1 MAAILEATDL
11 RKSFR
16 ISAKPHE
23 VLRGVSLSVEQ
34 GQFVALVATSGEGK
48 STLLHVLSGLD
59 TPDSGRVVI
68 DGQEITAMNEEQR
81 TVFRRTRI
89 GFVFQF
95 FNLVPTLT
103 AAENVA
109 LPFRIGG
116 GASDYGRVSELM
128 SRLGLHGLQGHRPD
142 EISGGEQ
149 QRIAIARALVT
160 QPALLMADEPTGNL
174 DFVTGNEVLQV
185 LRSFNEDGQTVIMAT
200 HSARAAAAADRV
212 LVLRGG
218 QILDDIAGGR
228 AASVSGLVQRL
239 QEHGL

>member
-1 MAAILEATDL
+1 MPAILEATDL
-11 RKSFR
+11 RKAFR
-16 ISAKPHE
+16 ISATPHE
-23 VLRGVSLSVEQ
+23 VLRGVSLTIEQ
-34 GQFVALVATSGEGK
+34 GQFIALVAPSGEGK

-59 TPDSGRVVI
+59 AADSGRIVI
-68 DGQEITAMNEEQR
+68 DGQDVTAMNEEQR
-81 TVFRRTRI
+81 TIFRRKNI

-116 GASDYGRVSELM
+116 EGSDFGRVSELM
-128 SRLGLHGLQGHRPD
+128 GRLSLHGLQGHRPD

-160 QPALLMADEPTGNL
+160 RPALVMADEPTGNL
-174 DFVTGNEVLQV
+174 DFVTGNEVLDV
-185 LRSFNEDGQTVIMAT
+185 LRSFNEEGQTVIMAT

-212 LVLRGG
+212 LVLRDG
-218 QILDDIAGGR
+218 QIVDDIVR
-228 AASVSGLVQRL
+228 DKAASISSLVEKL
-239 QEHGL
+239 QAHGL

>member
-11 RKSFR
+11 RKAFR
-16 ISAKPHE
+16 ISATPHE
-23 VLRGVSLSVEQ
+23 VLRGVSITIEQ
-34 GQFVALVATSGEGK
+34 GQFVALVAPSGEGK

-59 TPDSGRVVI
+59 TADSGRVVI
-68 DGQEITAMNEEQR
+68 DGHDVTAMSEEER
-81 TVFRRTRI
+81 TVFRRTNI

-116 GASDYGRVSELM
+116 QGSDFGRVSDLM
-128 SRLGLHGLQGHRPD
+128 NRLGLHGLQGHRPD

-149 QRIAIARALVT
+149 QRIAIARALVSK
-160 QPALLMADEPTGNL
+160 PAIVMADEPTGNL
-174 DFVTGNEVLQV
+174 DFVTGNEVLDV
-185 LRSFNEDGQTVIMAT
+185 LRSFNDEGQTVIMAT

-218 QILDDIAGGR
+218 EIVDDIAAARGG
-228 AASVSGLVQRL
+228 SVGGLVQRL

>member
-1 MAAILEATDL
+1 MPAILEATDL
-11 RKSFR
+11 HKAFR
-16 ISAKPHE
+16 ISATPHE
-23 VLRGVSLSVEQ
+23 VLSGVSLSVEQ
-34 GQFVALVATSGEGK
+34 GQFVALVAPSGEGK

-59 TPDSGRVVI
+59 TADSGRVVI
-68 DGQEITAMNEEQR
+68 DGQDVTAMNEEER
-81 TVFRRTRI
+81 TVFRRTKI

-109 LPFRIGG
+109 LPYRIGG
-116 GASDYGRVSELM
+116 TGSDFGRVSELM
-128 SRLGLHGLQGHRPD
+128 NRLGLHGLQGHRPD

-160 QPALLMADEPTGNL
+160 QPAIVMADEPTGNL
-174 DFVTGNEVLQV
+174 DFVTGNEVLEV
-185 LRSFNEDGQTVIMAT
+185 LRSFNSDGQTVIMAT

-218 QILDDIAGGR
+218 AIVDDIAGGR
-228 AASVSGLVQRL
+228 ATSVNSLVQKL

>member
-1 MAAILEATDL
+1 MPAILEATDL
-11 RKSFR
+11 HKAFR
-16 ISAKPHE
+16 ISATPHE
-23 VLRGVSLSVEQ
+23 VLRGVNLTVEQ
-34 GQFVALVATSGEGK
+34 GQFVALVAPSGEGK

-59 TPDSGRVVI
+59 TADSGRVVI
-68 DGQEITAMNEEQR
+68 DGEDVSAMNEEQR
-81 TVFRRTRI
+81 TIFRRTKI

-109 LPFRIGG
+109 LPYRIGG
-116 GASDYGRVSELM
+116 AGSDYRRVSDLM
-128 SRLGLHGLQGHRPD
+128 DRLSLHGLQGHRPD

-160 QPALLMADEPTGNL
+160 QPAIVMADEPTGNL
-174 DFVTGNEVLQV
+174 DFVTGNEVLEV
-185 LRSFNEDGQTVIMAT
+185 LRSFNEEGQTVIMAT

-212 LVLRGG
+212 LVLRDGE
-218 QILDDIAGGR
+218 IVDDIARGR
-228 AASVSGLVQRL
+228 TTSVAALVQKL

>member
-11 RKSFR
+11 HKAFR
-16 ISAKPHE
+16 ISATPHE
-23 VLRGVSLSVEQ
+23 VLSGLNISVEQ
-34 GQFVALVATSGEGK
+34 GQFVALVAPSGEGK

-59 TPDSGRVVI
+59 TADSGRVVI
-68 DGQEITAMNEEQR
+68 DGQDVTAMNEEQR
-81 TVFRRTRI
+81 TVFRRTKI

-109 LPFRIGG
+109 LPYRIGG
-116 GASDYGRVSELM
+116 TGSDFGRVSDLM
-128 SRLGLHGLQGHRPD
+128 NRLGLHGLQGHRPD

-160 QPALLMADEPTGNL
+160 QPAIVMADEPTGNL
-174 DFVTGNEVLQV
+174 DFVTGNEVLDV
-185 LRSFNEDGQTVIMAT
+185 LRSFNSEGQTVIMAT

-218 QILDDIAGGR
+218 AIVDDIARGR
-228 AASVSGLVQRL
+228 ATSVNSLVQKL

>member
-1 MAAILEATDL
+1 MPAILEATDL
-11 RKSFR
+11 RKAFR
-16 ISAKPHE
+16 ISATPHE
-23 VLRGVSLSVEQ
+23 VLRGVSLTVEQ
-34 GQFVALVATSGEGK
+34 GQFVALVAPSGEGK

-59 TPDSGRVVI
+59 APDSGRIVI
-68 DGQEITAMNEEQR
+68 EGQDVTAMNEEQR
-81 TVFRRTRI
+81 TVFRRKNI

-116 GASDYGRVSELM
+116 EGSDFGRVSELM
-128 SRLGLHGLQGHRPD
+128 DRLSLHGLQGHRPD

-160 QPALLMADEPTGNL
+160 RPALVMADEPTGNL
-174 DFVTGNEVLQV
+174 DFVTGNEVLDV
-185 LRSFNEDGQTVIMAT
+185 LRSFNEEGQTVIMAT

-212 LVLRGG
+212 LVLRDG
-218 QILDDIAGGR
+218 QIVDDIAR
-228 AASVSGLVQRL
+228 DKATSVSRLVQKL
-239 QEHGL
+239 QAHGL